1 MASDSEAAVERRGE
15 RRSVLLLGGTGRIGT
30 AVASH
35 LIRPGQDA
43 SAPPLRVVLAGRSTP
58 RGNAAVQEVV
68 QDAGGNDAV
77 AEGHAVEFME
87 LDYKDAGAL
96 RGALRSGGFSAVVHT
111 AGPFDVGVG
120 VLAACIEEGVP
131 AYCDVAD
138 PLEYIE
144 EALALSEKAKASGT
158 LALVAS
164 GAFPG
169 LSNLLALE
177 ARAALTPGATVRDLT
192 FSYFTA
198 GLGGSGDVNLLITN
212 LGFGEPVCTLKDG
225 TERRELVAGDQTIPV
240 DFGEG
245 IGRVSTWAWPFPEG
259 LTVGRHLGISGESR
273 VAMGTAPDLWNVIMT
288 AMVKTLPRT
297 LWRNRAFST
306 GLAKFSQPLV
316 KVTDLFVGETHAI
329 RVDLTSEQGE
339 EVSVLQTHESFR
351 RCVGQSCAE
360 FTLALLRLQA
370 SPDPPL
376 GAVFLPEML
385 FDSAEQR
392 ADLVARMTTTPGTTG
407 FSITKGERERG

>member
-120 VLAACIEEGVP
+120 EGVP

-144 EALALSEKAKASGT
+144 EALALSEKAKAS
-158 LALVAS
+158 
-164 GAFPG
+164 
-169 LSNLLALE
+169 
-177 ARAALTPGATVRDLT
+177 
-192 FSYFTA
+192 
-198 GLGGSGDVNLLITN
+198 
-212 LGFGEPVCTLKDG
+212 
-225 TERRELVAGDQTIPV
+225 
-240 DFGEG
+240 
-245 IGRVSTWAWPFPEG
+245 
-259 LTVGRHLGISGESR
+259 
-273 VAMGTAPDLWNVIMT
+273 
-288 AMVKTLPRT
+288 
-297 LWRNRAFST
+297 
-306 GLAKFSQPLV
+306 
-316 KVTDLFVGETHAI
+316 
-329 RVDLTSEQGE
+329 
-339 EVSVLQTHESFR
+339 
-351 RCVGQSCAE
+351 
-360 FTLALLRLQA
+360 
-370 SPDPPL
+370 
-376 GAVFLPEML
+376 
-385 FDSAEQR
+385 
-392 ADLVARMTTTPGTTG
+392 
-407 FSITKGERERG
+407 